1 MKTFLIIWVGQL
13 VSLMG
18 TAMTRFAILIWAYQQ
33 TGDATTLALLGF
45 FSFGSFVVCSP
56 IAGIWVDRW
65 DKRRILI
72 FSDLGSGVMTLTL
85 LALYSTGSLHIWH
98 LYVAQILTGLFDSF
112 QFPAYTVATSVL
124 VEKQHYTRTS
134 GLRSLALNSSKV
146 VAPFLGGFLLNFIDL
161 DGVML
166 VDVLSFCFAVGVLLF
181 VRIPNPPASD
191 EGKHARGSVW
201 QQLQFGF
208 RYIFQRPGLR
218 GLLLIF
224 MGIHFLA
231 TLTYFAILPAMILAR
246 SGGDEMALAGVQ
258 AAMGIGGVIG
268 GVMLSVWGGTRR
280 KIHMVLGGLAISF
293 FLGDFSFA
301 VGRGL
306 PVWIFAGLSADF
318 FIPFIVGANR
328 AIWQMKVPMDIQ
340 GRIFSVQNMMQES
353 MMPIAYLMAGPLAD
367 RVLEPAMMPGGSLA
381 DTFGWLV
388 GTGPG
393 AGMGLMFI
401 FTWFF
406 GTLVGASG
414 YLFASV
420 RNIESDLPDV
430 EETLPVG
437 LPAEL
442 AVGD

>member
-1 MKTFLIIWVGQL
+1 MKTFLIMWVGQL

-18 TAMTRFAILIWAYQQ
+18 TAMTRFAVLIWAYQQ

-56 IAGIWVDRW
+56 IAGVWVDRW

-72 FSDLGSGVMTLTL
+72 FSDLGSGVMTLTM

-124 VEKQHYTRTS
+124 VDKKDYTRTS

-146 VAPFLGGFLLNFIDL
+146 IAPFLGGFLLNFIDL
-161 DGVML
+161 NGVML

-181 VRIPNPPASD
+181 VRIPNPPTSD
-191 EGKHARGSVW
+191 EGKQARGSVW

-224 MGIHFLA
+224 MAIHFLA

-246 SGGDEMALAGVQ
+246 SGGDEMALASVQ

-280 KIHMVLGGLAISF
+280 KIHLVLGGLAISF

-301 VGRGL
+301 VGRSL

-340 GRIFSVQNMMQES
+340 GRIFSVQYMMQES
-353 MMPIAYLMAGPLAD
+353 MMPIAYLIAGPLAD

-420 RNIESDLPDV
+420 RNIDLPDV
-430 EETLPVG
+430 EEPIPVG
-437 LPAEL
+437 LTAEL